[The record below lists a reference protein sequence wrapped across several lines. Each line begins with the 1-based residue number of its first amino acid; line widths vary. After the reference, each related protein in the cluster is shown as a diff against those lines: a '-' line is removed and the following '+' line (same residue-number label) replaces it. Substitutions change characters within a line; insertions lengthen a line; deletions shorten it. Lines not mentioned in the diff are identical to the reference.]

1 MELFLVGKRMN
12 IEIDGYNIAYDIS
25 GEGEKTAVM
34 LQGWGTHFGIY
45 DSVAAAL
52 PEDYRFI
59 RFDFPGFGGS
69 DEPREVWGVDE
80 YADFFLRLMERLEV
94 KEALLLGHSYGGRV
108 IIKLASRRELPFKIE
123 RIVLIDSAG
132 IMPKKTFKK
141 QVKVRT
147 YKILKALFSLKFIHF
162 LFPEII
168 DDWKSRQGSEDY
180 RNASPMMKKVLVKS
194 VNEDLINLLP
204 LISQE
209 TLLIWGDKDTA
220 TPLSDA
226 KIMESKIPGSGL
238 AVISG
243 TGHYSFL
250 ENPVVFRNIMKAF
263 LA

>member
-1 MELFLVGKRMN
+1 MELFVVKDMN
-12 IEIDGYNIAYDIS
+12 LEIDGYNITYKIS
-25 GEGEKTAVM
+25 GEGKKNAVM
-34 LQGWGTHFGIY
+34 LQGWGTHFGVY
-45 DSVAAAL
+45 DSVASAL
-52 PEDYRFI
+52 GDDYRFI
-59 RFDFPGFGGS
+59 QFDFPGFGGS

-80 YADFFLRLMERLEV
+80 YADFFCKLMEKLEI

-108 IIKLASRRELPFKIE
+108 IIKLAAREKLSFTIE

-132 IMPKKTFKK
+132 IMPKKTFRK
-141 QVKVRT
+141 QLKIRT
-147 YKILKALFSLKFIHF
+147 YKVLKALYSLKFVHF

-194 VNEDLINLLP
+194 VNEDLTELLP
-204 LISQE
+204 SIRQE

-220 TPLSDA
+220 TPLSDG
-226 KIMESKIPGSGL
+226 KTMESMIEGSGL

-250 ENPVVFRNIMKAF
+250 EKPVVFKNIMKAF